1 MIVSHDVACASAE
14 AIFGSSSR
22 GDGDAMSDRDILIVD
37 EDTAVL
43 RRRARELKAG
53 GWSVASYT
61 FAKLRYLASR
71 GALFIQHL
79 KLEARILC
87 DSEGKLSS
95 LLDEFKPREGY
106 RAEIRENARLAGLAG
121 ATPTGSRGAL
131 LAADVLYV
139 AVRNFA
145 VLRLAERGIYRFAYS
160 TLLEGL
166 EEERVIPSGGTRALS
181 RLRFLKCLYRAGEQ
195 ERGRHVRQIVMQA
208 MAVLPHAHFPKRLE
222 IIEPRAILQSSAPPG
237 WASSYVHL
245 RDLERR
251 LVAVEALQSHA
262 KATGDLEK
270 LSRWIAN
277 PRSYAAISSRLAP
290 RLRAA
295 LTARA
300 SSRWPCQPIRT
311 LRVIVG

>member
-1 MIVSHDVACASAE
+1 MIMSRDVACASAE

-37 EDTAVL
+37 EDTDVL
-43 RRRARELKAG
+43 RRRTRELEADG
-53 GWSVASYT
+53 SSVASYT

-79 KLEARILC
+79 KLEAKIIC
-87 DSEGKLSS
+87 DNDGKLGS
-95 LLDEFKPREGY
+95 LLDSFKPLESY
-106 RAEIRENARLAGLAG
+106 RAEIQENARLAALAG
-121 ATPTGSRGAL
+121 ATPSGPRGTL
-131 LAADVLYV
+131 LAADMLYV

-145 VLRLAERGIYRFAYS
+145 VLKSAERGIYDFAYS

-166 EEERVIPSGGTRALS
+166 EAEKVILSGGARALL

-195 ERGRHVRQIVMQA
+195 ERGRHVRQTVIQA
-208 MAVLPHAHFPKRLE
+208 LAVLPRAHFPKKLD
-222 IIEPRAILQSSAPPG
+222 IVEPQAILQSSAPPG
-237 WASSYVHL
+237 KVSSYVHL

-251 LVAVEALQSHA
+251 LVALEALQPGA
-262 KATGDLEK
+262 KATGDLAK
-270 LSRWIAN
+270 LSKWIAN

-290 RLRAA
+290 RLRAV

-300 SSRWPCQPIRT
+300 SSKWPSQLGRT
-311 LRVIVG
+311 LRTIAG